1 ADGHFQIGSN
11 TTLAE
16 IICAIQR
23 HGNEAGEKLRL
34 EREAKARVQQAVA
47 ACMKVLK
54 LSSMSKDSHVSW
66 SEMEVACQALVQA
79 FEEEGAGG
87 EEEGKNQNRHPW

>member
-1 ADGHFQIGSN
+1 MGQHRDCHALFLLLSKMN
-11 TTLAE
+11 L
-16 IICAIQR
+16 R

-66 SEMEVACQALVQA
+66 SEMEV
-79 FEEEGAGG
+79 
-87 EEEGKNQNRHPW
+87 